1 MYFNINCIFSIFF
14 SLTTREFHEQ
24 DHQERYPAFENT
36 TCLFLKNFSRTYHFY
51 DLPLKNNDCRYFL
64 NTIFSVESDAV
75 NKIYL
80 SVQHDNAY
88 SASSTFA
95 FIPLFISD
103 IM

>member
-1 MYFNINCIFSIFF
+1 MNKTIKK
-14 SLTTREFHEQ
+14 
-24 DHQERYPAFENT
+24 DPAFENT

-51 DLPLKNNDCRYFL
+51 DLLLKNNDCRYFL
-64 NTIFSVESDAV
+64 NTIFSVETNAF
-75 NKIYL
+75 NTIYL

-103 IM
+103 FSDIM